1 MMIITFGSIN
11 VDFMFQLN
19 EMPRA
24 GQTLLAND
32 FHTGAGGKGGNQ
44 ALAAARDGAE
54 VLMYGAVGTDALA
67 QIGLSNLE
75 QVANITRIERL
86 TEPTGCASVYT
97 DSHGNNMIA
106 VASGANLHASSDVIE
121 DTDLQSANIVLM
133 QMENKPEE
141 VEKLIRRTHAS
152 KALAIL
158 NLAPAYRLPED
169 VLSLCDLI
177 VVNEDEAEALATW
190 VNCPPDAESLSKCLN
205 TGILRTL
212 GGEGAEA
219 FMDGQFIQMKA
230 VAVDV
235 KDTTGAG
242 DCFVGVLA
250 SALDK
255 GMTLGQAMER
265 ASVAAAI
272 ACTKT
277 GSQQTIPMAKE
288 TDQFIASHRV

>member
-1 MMIITFGSIN
+1 MIITFGSIN
-11 VDFMFQLN
+11 VDFMFQLT

-32 FHTGAGGKGGNQ
+32 FHTEAGGKGGNQ

-75 QVANITRIERL
+75 KFANISRVERL
-86 TEPTGCASVYT
+86 AAPTGCASVYT

-106 VASGANLHASSDVIE
+106 VASGANLHASSAVIE
-121 DTDLQSANIVLM
+121 DAYLKNANIVLM

-141 VEKLIRRTHAS
+141 VEKLIRRTNAT

-169 VLSLCDLI
+169 VLSLCGLI
-177 VVNEDEAEALATW
+177 VVNEDEAEALGQW
-190 VNCPPDAESLSKCLN
+190 LDCPPDAKSLSTHLN

-219 FMDGQFIQMKA
+219 FMDGQLIQMKT

-255 GMTLGQAMER
+255 GLKLGAAMER

-272 ACTKT
+272 ACTRR
-277 GSQQTIPMAKE
+277 GSQQTIPRAQE
-288 TDQFIASHRV
+288 TDQFIANHMA